1 MTAYERWEL
10 PSLDEQNEAA
20 NEVEIEPV
28 TSEEVEEI
36 RLNAYQEGLTKG
48 KDKGYKEG
56 FSQGEKE
63 GHKQGLEKGQTEG
76 HAKGLDQGKQ
86 EGLAAGQS
94 EIAAEVKNLSSL
106 MSQFEHPQAQ
116 LNQQVQD
123 SLLNVITAVSRTV
136 IHRELQTD
144 SSQVQALL
152 KEGLNQLEN
161 TREQVEISVNP
172 VDLLHVENA
181 AEEAGATWKIA
192 ADESILP
199 GGLKIK
205 SGPSLVDLTSEYRF
219 QQAIL
224 NLLGRTD
231 WAIDL
236 AADQANEEQKALSSL
251 ADGYQVPDASAA
263 ASDDFASPVEDQAR
277 EDQANEQPDSELDI
291 ENQEAT
297 SEEAPLVEDTSEAGP
312 QSLDNV
318 QSEDEGKPENN
329 LDRQSAEQDQVAEV
343 EDQSLEN
350 EKPEA
355 SSEPGGVAS
364 QPDENSEIEQADPS
378 KSEPSQSEALSDEVE
393 DDVIAQASEMPEEL
407 KQTSAVTQD
416 DETTETTLIDETPLM
431 DETELTAPVSEV
443 DDTSASE
450 PLAVEDTL
458 ESESEEVFDFDA
470 AEQDEN
476 TTVYPENQ
484 RVSDLIEQESEVEQM
499 ESAEQEPAV
508 VPQEVSSE
516 APSNDVSNTDINQ
529 GQANSEVI
537 PTGSATPEVQSMMQP
552 VAQGNGFEA
561 FAWQAPQTQQAQAN
575 AQHAQMQ
582 ANAATAQAQ
591 QAQMQAQQAQAQAH
605 QAQAHAQAMNQQAQ
619 AQVMQQASYQPQY
632 MPQQNAGYPVQP
644 GMVPQPGYQNYPP
657 AQAGMVQPMQAAI
670 PQPGMMQQGVPMQG
684 VPMQGGLMQ
693 GGVMQ
698 GSVMPNQ
705 QAQYGT
711 YQGMPV
717 QPVPLV
723 PTQNSNFSAFNFSGA
738 PQGQAPNQAQGF
750 APYQFPVA

>member
-106 MSQFEHPQAQ
+106 MSQFDHPQAQ

-144 SSQVQALL
+144 SSQVKVLL

-161 TREQVEISVNP
+161 TREQVEVSVNP
-172 VDLLHVENA
+172 SDLLYVENA

-205 SGPSLVDLTSEYRF
+205 SGPSLVDLTSEHRF

-263 ASDDFASPVEDQAR
+263 AASDDLVSPDDDSAPEDQ
-277 EDQANEQPDSELDI
+277 DNEQPNSELDI
-291 ENQEAT
+291 ENQAGI
-297 SEEAPLVEDTSEAGP
+297 SEEAALNEDTSEAGP
-312 QSLDNV
+312 QSLDSH

-329 LDRQSAEQDQVAEV
+329 VDRQSAEQNEVAEV
-343 EDQSLEN
+343 EDQSLGDEQS
-350 EKPEA
+350 EA
-355 SSEPGGVAS
+355 NSEPESVAS
-364 QPDENSEIEQADPS
+364 EPDENSEIEQADPS
-378 KSEPSQSEALSDEVE
+378 QSEDMSDEVE
-393 DDVIAQASEMPEEL
+393 DDVIAQASEVSEEL
-407 KQTSAVTQD
+407 EQTPAVAQD
-416 DETTETTLIDETPLM
+416 NESTETALIDETPLM
-431 DETELTAPVSEV
+431 DEAELTAPVSEV
-443 DDTSASE
+443 DNTSASE

-516 APSNDVSNTDINQ
+516 APSNDLSNTDINQ

-619 AQVMQQASYQPQY
+619 AQAMQQASYQPQY

-644 GMVPQPGYQNYPP
+644 GMAPQPGYQNYPP
-657 AQAGMVQPMQAAI
+657 AQAGMVQPMQAAV

>member
-1 MTAYERWEL
+1 MSNKKNTGRIPETGVMTAYERWEL

-56 FSQGEKE
+56 FSQGEKD
-63 GHKQGLEKGQTEG
+63 GHKQGLEAGQTEG

-106 MSQFEHPQAQ
+106 MSQFDHPQAQ
-116 LNQQVQD
+116 LNQEVQD

-144 SSQVQALL
+144 SSQVEALL

-172 VDLLHVENA
+172 ADLLHVENA

-205 SGPSLVDLTSEYRF
+205 SGPSLVDLTSEHRF

-251 ADGYQVPDASAA
+251 SEGYQVPD
-263 ASDDFASPVEDQAR
+263 VGT
-277 EDQANEQPDSELDI
+277 
-291 ENQEAT
+291 EN
-297 SEEAPLVEDTSEAGP
+297 SEEAPSQAIEPTPVDQAIEESTSESEVENQVDASAAE
-312 QSLDNV
+312 QSIEEV
-318 QSEDEGKPENN
+318 SSEDLQPTEDVQYEEAQKSESEEIINES
-329 LDRQSAEQDQVAEV
+329 SAQQDDSEEV
-343 EDQSLEN
+343 EASALEAN
-350 EKPEA
+350 D
-355 SSEPGGVAS
+355 SEEGVANEA
-364 QPDENSEIEQADPS
+364 DTDSEIEQAELAQ
-378 KSEPSQSEALSDEVE
+378 SETVADDVEEAGNSEASALSEAPEVLEELEHVSSQSHEDEV
-393 DDVIAQASEMPEEL
+393 
-407 KQTSAVTQD
+407 
-416 DETTETTLIDETPLM
+416 TEKALIDEAPLM
-431 DETELTAPVSEV
+431 DEAEFAEPSSELVNE
-443 DDTSASE
+443 AS
-450 PLAVEDTL
+450 V

-484 RVSDLIEQESEVEQM
+484 RVSDLIEQESDVEQM
-499 ESAEQEPAV
+499 ETAEQTAAAVSGEEPSAV
-508 VPQEVSSE
+508 
-516 APSNDVSNTDINQ
+516 PSNDLSNTDNNQ

-561 FAWQAPQTQQAQAN
+561 FAWQAPQAQQAQAN
-575 AQHAQMQ
+575 AQQAQMQ

-605 QAQAHAQAMNQQAQ
+605 QAHAHAQAMNQQAQ
-619 AQVMQQASYQPQY
+619 AQAMQQASYQPQY

-644 GMVPQPGYQNYPP
+644 GMAPQAGYQNYPP
-657 AQAGMVQPMQAAI
+657 AQPGMAQPMQAGV

-684 VPMQGGLMQ
+684 A
-693 GGVMQ
+693 
-698 GSVMPNQ
+698 VMPNQ

-723 PTQNSNFSAFNFSGA
+723 PTQHANFSAFNFSGA
-738 PQGQAPNQAQGF
+738 PQGQAPNQAPGF